1 MKNALVRLLA
11 LVTLATSVSAFAAA
25 GDSKH
30 NDAANASAKQQQN
43 GCPTS
48 QEGKK
53 QKKEKKTQQD
63 ESQQEKDFDRLL
75 MGTHG

>member
-1 MKNALVRLLA
+1 MKHALVRLLT
-11 LVTLATSVSAFAAA
+11 LVTLAASVSAFAATDNSKSTGATAA
-25 GDSKH
+25 GK
-30 NDAANASAKQQQN
+30 QQN
-43 GCPTS
+43 GCTDT

-53 QKKEKKTQQD
+53 QKKDKKQQD